1 MAELALDARH
11 FWMAQGP
18 FLQAL
23 HRLHLTHRGGS
34 PRVVVI
40 VAIAWLPLCIGALS
54 RVVVGQSPA
63 PILFDISVHAR
74 ILIAIP
80 LMIVGERLFALR
92 ARDVI
97 DQLYDGHFAER
108 AILDR
113 IIDRAERMR
122 DSRVVLLAIGAVAM
136 SGGVSVLMFGSA
148 GVVSGIEEAGA
159 LSFAR
164 VWYALVAVPIVQV
177 LLLRWLWQW
186 AIWSYLLLRL
196 SRVKL
201 AVIATHPDHA
211 AGIGFL
217 GTPISAFAFLVGAAA
232 TTRAAGWATEIL
244 DGRTTLQAC
253 VPSFV
258 VLLLA
263 AVALACGPLLAF
275 APLLYRARHATVLQ
289 YNGLA
294 LRYVRK
300 FHRKWIERRPDVTH
314 DENVTKRPL
323 LGTPDIQSLNDL
335 IGSYE
340 ALVELHPVPFGLR
353 ALVAVWLATF
363 VPMLPLVFTAMP
375 IEEVFQRLGQMVIG
389 FVA

>member
-1 MAELALDARH
+1 MAELALEARH

-18 FLQAL
+18 FLQVL
-23 HRLHLTHRGGS
+23 HRLHLTRPDGR
-34 PRVVVI
+34 PRALVI
-40 VAIAWLPLCIGALS
+40 VTIAWLPLFVGALS
-54 RVVVGQSPA
+54 RIVVGQPPA

-74 ILIAIP
+74 LLIAIP
-80 LMIVGERLFALR
+80 LMVVGERLFALR

-108 AILDR
+108 ATLDR
-113 IIDRAERMR
+113 IIDGAERAR
-122 DSRVVLLAIGAVAM
+122 DSRAAMVVMSALALF
-136 SGGVSVLMFGSA
+136 GGVSVLLFGSV

-186 AIWSYLLLRL
+186 AIWSYILLRL

-211 AGIGFL
+211 AGLGFL
-217 GTPISAFAFLVGAAA
+217 GTPISALAFLIGAAA

-258 VLLLA
+258 VLLIVAL
-263 AVALACGPLLAF
+263 ALACGPLLAF
-275 APLLYRARHATVLQ
+275 APTLYRARHATVLQ

-300 FHRKWIERRPDVTH
+300 FHRKWIEHRPDVTH
-314 DENVTKRPL
+314 DESVKKRPL

-340 ALVELHPVPFGLR
+340 ALVQLKPVPFGLR
-353 ALVAVWLATF
+353 AILAVWLASI
-363 VPMLPLVFTAMP
+363 VPMLPLAFTAMSVD
-375 IEEVFQRLGQMVIG
+375 EVFKRVGQMVIG

>member
-1 MAELALDARH
+1 MAELALEARH

-18 FLQAL
+18 FLQVL
-23 HRLHLTHRGGS
+23 HRLHLTRPDGR
-34 PRVVVI
+34 PRALVI
-40 VAIAWLPLCIGALS
+40 VTIAWLPLFVGALS
-54 RVVVGQSPA
+54 RIVVGQPPA

-74 ILIAIP
+74 LLIAIP
-80 LMIVGERLFALR
+80 LMVVGERLFALR

-108 AILDR
+108 ATLDR
-113 IIDRAERMR
+113 IIDGAERAR
-122 DSRVVLLAIGAVAM
+122 DSRAAMVVMSALALF
-136 SGGVSVLMFGSA
+136 GGVSVLLFGSV

-186 AIWSYLLLRL
+186 AIWSYILLRL

-211 AGIGFL
+211 AGLGFL
-217 GTPISAFAFLVGAAA
+217 GTPISALAFLIGAAA

-258 VLLLA
+258 VLLIVAL
-263 AVALACGPLLAF
+263 ALACGPLLAF
-275 APLLYRARHATVLQ
+275 APTLYRARHAT
-289 YNGLA
+289 GSEDAKA
-294 LRYVRK
+294 L
-300 FHRKWIERRPDVTH
+300 
-314 DENVTKRPL
+314 L
-323 LGTPDIQSLNDL
+323 LGWLKDI
-335 IGSYE
+335 GYE
-340 ALVELHPVPFGLR
+340 QHLLDGEDSEKLAAARWRNVLDFVDWVARRCGGEVEYLLVQIEDGDI
-353 ALVAVWLATF
+353 ASSASGC
-363 VPMLPLVFTAMP
+363 P
-375 IEEVFQRLGQMVIG
+375 I
-389 FVA
+389 